1 MNKVGGDIVANSWP
15 RGQNERLKAGLR
27 EQRTNSVLDVL
38 RGWATEL
45 LLSSASA
52 MSLAPGAALV
62 PASVSLLDL
71 SAESA
76 LVRGLSLVSQA
87 PAEALAG
94 ASRTPCPGESS
105 SSGRKVSPYSL
116 DISDK
121 LFCSACDQPFQNHQE
136 QREHYKLDWHR
147 FNLKQRLRN
156 KPLLSAS
163 DFEKQSST
171 GDLSSISG
179 SEDSDSSSEE
189 DLLALDEGKAE
200 FEKPNRPRG
209 FYPHRVLFKNDQGQ
223 FLYAYRCVLGPHQVP
238 PEKAELLLKNLQ
250 SGGPRYYVVLM
261 AASGHF
267 AGAIFQGREVMSHK
281 TFHRYTVRAKRGTAQ
296 GLQDAQGRASR
307 SAGANLRRYNEAMLY
322 KDVRDLLAGP
332 TWAKA
337 LDEAETILL
346 RAPRSGRSLFFG
358 GQGAPLQRDDPRLWD
373 IPLNTRRPTFGELQR
388 VLHKLTT
395 LQVYDEDPQEMV
407 RFHSPETHW
416 KPMREEKKRATK
428 KEKTKV
434 PRDENKAPGQD
445 EESLKQGSESQEEDG
460 SQVDLE
466 LVELTLGTLDLRE
479 FEVLPKRRR
488 RKKKKE
494 RSQEQR
500 CGTPVTLLQQPQDE
514 QFSQPDQEVPTPLD
528 SLVDEAQAPDQPK
541 PWDLLLSACRAGEV
555 ETLKLQLCTEP
566 VDPAVMSL
574 LNAPLGSG
582 GFTLLHAAA
591 AAGRGLVVRLLLEA
605 GADPTVQDSRARPP
619 YTVAADKATRNEFRR
634 FMEKNLDAYD
644 YNKARVPGPLTQEM
658 EARQATRKEQKAARR
673 QQREQQRQKQREQ
686 EELERE
692 EQRRFAALSD
702 REKRALAAERRLAAQ
717 LGAPRP
723 PVPDSAVVNA
733 GRCWSCGV
741 SLQGLIPFHY
751 LDFSF
756 CSTRCLRDHRSKA
769 GRLSS

>member
-1 MNKVGGDIVANSWP
+1 MASPPGDAVVESRSGG
-15 RGQNERLKAGLR
+15 LF
-27 EQRTNSVLDVL
+27 
-38 RGWATEL
+38 
-45 LLSSASA
+45 LSSVSSSA
-52 MSLAPGAALV
+52 MSPAPRAAPA
-62 PASVSLLDL
+62 PASVSLLAL
-71 SAESA
+71 NREAP

-87 PAEALAG
+87 PGEALPWAP
-94 ASRTPCPGESS
+94 RTSCPGENTR
-105 SSGRKVSPYSL
+105 SGKKVSPYSL

-121 LFCSACDQPFQNHQE
+121 LFCSACDQIFQNHQE

-147 FNLKQRLRN
+147 FNLKQRLKN

-179 SEDSDSSSEE
+179 SDDSDSTSEE
-189 DLLALDEGKAE
+189 DSLTLDEGRAE
-200 FEKPNRPRG
+200 SEKPNRPPG
-209 FYPHRVLFKNDQGQ
+209 FYPHRVLFKNAQGQ
-223 FLYAYRCVLGPHQVP
+223 FLYAYRCVLGPHQIS
-238 PEKAELLLKNLQ
+238 PEKAELLLQNLQ
-250 SGGPRYYVVLM
+250 TGGPRHYVVLM
-261 AASGHF
+261 AAAGHF
-267 AGAIFQGREVMSHK
+267 AGAIFQGREVVAHK

-332 TWAKA
+332 TWSKA
-337 LDEAETILL
+337 LGEAETILL

-358 GQGAPLQRDDPRLWD
+358 GQGAPLQRNDSRIWD
-373 IPLNTRRPTFGELQR
+373 IPLSTRRPTFGELQR

-395 LQVYDEDPQEMV
+395 LQVYDEDPREMV
-407 RFHSPETHW
+407 RFQSPEAHW
-416 KPMREEKKRATK
+416 KPVREERKRDTE
-428 KEKTKV
+428 KEKTEV
-434 PRDENKAPGQD
+434 PSDANKALGQD
-445 EESLKQGSESQEEDG
+445 EEPLKQGSESQEDDG
-460 SQVDLE
+460 SEVELE

-488 RKKKKE
+488 RKRKKE
-494 RSQEQR
+494 RSQEQQ
-500 CGTPVTLLQQPQDE
+500 CGAQGPLPQQPQDKP
-514 QFSQPDQEVPTPLD
+514 FSQPTQGVATPLD
-528 SLVDEAQAPDQPK
+528 TLVEEAKAPGQPEL
-541 PWDLLLSACRAGEV
+541 WDMLLAACRAGEV
-555 ETLKLQLCTEP
+555 EVLKLQLATGP
-566 VDPAVMSL
+566 VDPEVMSL

-605 GADPTVQDSRARPP
+605 GADPTVLDSRARPP
-619 YTVAADKATRNEFRR
+619 YTVAADKSTRNEFRR

-658 EARQATRKEQKAARR
+658 EARQATRKKEQKAARR
-673 QQREQQRQKQREQ
+673 QREQQQRKQKEQ
-686 EELERE
+686 EEQEQE

-717 LGAPRP
+717 LGAPSP

-741 SLQGLIPFHY
+741 SLQGLVPFHY

-756 CSTRCLRDHRSKA
+756 CSMRCLRDHRSQA
-769 GRLSS
+769 GRPSS